1 MLNNNQINSLKN
13 IYQLFSNVF
22 EIASSWVLEIN
33 EKDTVVD
40 HIDKLSII
48 MKMISEIKEEI
59 DGDLDDILIIVEEN
73 LKEYILQKY
82 SNDNANEL
90 DSDSDHEIINY

>member
-1 MLNNNQINSLKN
+1 MLNKNQINSLKY
-13 IYQLFSNVF
+13 IYQLFSNIF
-22 EIASSWVLEIN
+22 EIASTWVLEIN
-33 EKDTVVD
+33 EKDEVVD
-40 HIDKLSII
+40 HVDKLSII
-48 MKMISEIKEEI
+48 MRMISEIKEEI

-90 DSDSDHEIINY
+90 DSESDREINNY